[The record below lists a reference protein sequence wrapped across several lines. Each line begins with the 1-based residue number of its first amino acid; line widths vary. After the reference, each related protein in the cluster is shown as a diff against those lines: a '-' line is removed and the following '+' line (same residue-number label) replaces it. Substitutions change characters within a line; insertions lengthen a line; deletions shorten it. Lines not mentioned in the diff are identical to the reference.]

1 MARQRINFARTLHAS
16 DINFDGYFD
25 LAVVDEFAA
34 TSGSERWLLFDPA
47 RGRFVENELTQ
58 KLDELKTNGYDLDPK
73 KQEIIAHGLMAGC
86 PSLTTIY
93 RVEEDRLITVHRED
107 AIQHIER
114 DSVSGSLPAG
124 VPCTVTFSDLIG
136 QQMRVTSIRRFVEG
150 LPVN

>member
-1 MARQRINFARTLHAS
+1 M
-16 DINFDGYFD
+16 
-25 LAVVDEFAA
+25 
-34 TSGSERWLLFDPA
+34 
-47 RGRFVENELTQ
+47 TQ
-58 KLDELKTNGYDLDPK
+58 KLDELKTNGYDLDANK
-73 KQEIIAHGLMAGC
+73 HEIIAHGLMAGC
-86 PSLTTIY
+86 PSLITIY